1 MNTINSFFPSKRNS
15 FKIFLFHGVIK
26 KKKYLVRN
34 YTNKHILEKI
44 FIKNLKSLKKKSNI
58 ISLDEIVFNLENKNN
73 LPKNTCA
80 ITFDDGFENNYS
92 IAAPILD
99 DFKIPATFYFST
111 DFIEN
116 NSMSWIDKIEYC
128 LEKSKKG
135 IIKLPWKKENINFSE
150 RRAKIFILNLIR
162 KNIKKNFKTNIDKFV
177 NLISEQCNLKVPN
190 KLNTDLDK
198 KINWQQVKEIQNNSL
213 FNIGGH
219 SHNHISLGSLSPKE
233 VDYQINKSFYLFKKR
248 AKIELKHYSYP
259 EGQEIDYNNSI
270 IKKLKKKNIKFCPTA
285 VPGVNNIR
293 TDLFKL
299 KRIML

>member
-1 MNTINSFFPSKRNS
+1 M
-15 FKIFLFHGVIK
+15 
-26 KKKYLVRN
+26 
-34 YTNKHILEKI
+34 
-44 FIKNLKSLKKKSNI
+44 SLN
-58 ISLDEIVFNLENKNN
+58 EIVFNLENKNS
-73 LPKNTCA
+73 LPENTCA

-116 NSMSWIDKIEYC
+116 NAMSWIDKIEHC

-135 IIKLPWKKENINFSE
+135 IINLPWKKENINFSE
-150 RRAKIFILNLIR
+150 KKTKIFILNSIR
-162 KNIKKNFKTNIDKFV
+162 KNIKKNLKINIDEFV
-177 NLISEQCNLKVPN
+177 NLIFEQCNLKVPN

-198 KINWQQVKEIQNNSL
+198 KINWQQVKEMQNNSL

-219 SHNHISLGSLSPKE
+219 SHKHISLGSLSPKE
-233 VDYQINKSFYLFKKR
+233 VDYQIYKSFYLFKKR
-248 AKIELKHYSYP
+248 AKIVLKHYSYP

-270 IKKLKKKNIKFCPTA
+270 IKKLKKKNIKICPTA
-285 VPGVNNIR
+285 LPGVNNIR